1 MTFFE
6 QQCAAGGLGLGLSPC
21 SFCLKDRK
29 LSEVLNESIMLMAR
43 LKDAETLADSLQKT
57 IDAKDEQIKF
67 LSEYIKSGGTKI
79 FEDC

>member
-1 MTFFE
+1 MTFCE
-6 QQCAAGGLGLGLSPC
+6 QQCAVGSLGLGLSPC
-21 SFCLKDRK
+21 FSCFKDRE
-29 LSEVLNESIMLMAR
+29 LSETLNTSIMLMAR
-43 LKDAETLADSLQKT
+43 LKDAETLAESLQKT